1 MSKNQA
7 RRRRPLRTGQGAE
20 QVAERTPSR
29 TTILNL
35 LNTESQLM
43 KAEQIADLLK
53 VDKGEMFDDLRAR
66 LGRMEEDGELI
77 RNRRDGYGL
86 ATKLDLIPGT
96 ILANAEG
103 YGFLRPDADGEDL
116 YLSPYEMRKVMHGD
130 RVLASLVRRDRR
142 GRLEG
147 AIVSV
152 MERRPQRL
160 VGRFLQEAGFDLVV
174 PDDRRLHQEVLIAK
188 GKSLNAKPGDIVV
201 CEITEPPSVHR
212 QPVGFIARVLGDEIG
227 PGLVVELAIET
238 HGIPTEWPDDLQAEL
253 TRVPKRVTPKDKAD
267 RVDLRDLPLVTI
279 DGEDARDFDDAI
291 YCEPKGTGYRLIVA
305 IADVSHYVRPGS
317 ALNEEAELRGTS
329 VYFPQR
335 VVPMLPEAL
344 SNEMCSLKPKVER
357 LCMVCEMQVSNTGKV
372 SKAKFYRG
380 VMRSAARLTY
390 NQVWQALGE
399 GNAQIRKRLTKLLPH
414 LENLYAMYQVMANA
428 RRARGAL
435 DFDGNE
441 VKVLFGENGEI
452 AAVEPYERN
461 DVHKI
466 IEECMIAANVAAARF
481 LGKAKM
487 PALYRVHGRP
497 PARKYEDL
505 CESFAELGFNL
516 PEHAD
521 VTPLLLAD
529 VLRKARKR
537 PDAPMIQAMLLRSL
551 ALAAYQSENDGHF
564 GLALDA
570 YAHFTSP
577 IRRYPDLVVHRAI
590 GWLLDGGKAKKAP
603 VQGEELDLLG
613 RDCSLNE
620 RRAEEASREVM
631 ERLKAQWM
639 QQHIGGR
646 FDGTVTGVAS
656 FGLFVELN
664 ESRVSGMIHVT
675 QLPNDYYHFDAV
687 RHALCGERE
696 GLELRLADQ
705 VTVQVMRVDEV
716 ERKIDFKLVDGGRV
730 VSASKRKRGKDQH
743 PGRPPKSKSKSKG
756 KRR

>member
-1 MSKNQA
+1 MSKNQS
-7 RRRRPLRTGQGAE
+7 RRRRPLRTGLDAE

-43 KAEQIADLLK
+43 KAEQIADSLK
-53 VDKGEMFDDLRAR
+53 VDKGEMLDDLRAR

-77 RNRRDGYGL
+77 RNRREGYGL
-86 ATKLDLIPGT
+86 AAKLDLIPGT
-96 ILANAEG
+96 ILANADG
-103 YGFLRPDADGEDL
+103 YGFLRPDAEGEDL
-116 YLSPYEMRKVMHGD
+116 YLSPYEMRKVLHGD

-152 MERRPQRL
+152 LDRRSPRV
-160 VGRFLQEAGFDLVV
+160 VGRFLQEAGFDLLV
-174 PDDRRLHQEVLIAK
+174 PDDKRLHQEILIPQ
-188 GKSLNAKPGDIVV
+188 GKSMGAKPGDIVV
-201 CEITEPPSVHR
+201 CEITEQPSVHR
-212 QPVGFIARVLGDEIG
+212 QPVGHIVRVLGDEIG
-227 PGLVVELAIET
+227 SNLVVELAIET
-238 HGIPTEWPDDLQAEL
+238 HDIPTEWSEELEAEL
-253 TRVPKRVTPKDKAD
+253 KRVPKRVRPVDKAD

-291 YCEPKGTGYRLIVA
+291 YCEPKGSGYRLIVA
-305 IADVSHYVRPGS
+305 IADVSHYVQTGS
-317 ALNEEAELRGTS
+317 ALDEEAELRGTS

-335 VVPMLPEAL
+335 VVPMLPEAI

-357 LCMVCEMQVSNTGKV
+357 LCMVCEMQVNHAGKV
-372 SKAKFYRG
+372 TKSKFYRG

-399 GNAQIRKRLTKLLPH
+399 GNALIRRRLTKLLPH
-414 LENLYAMYQVMANA
+414 LENLYAMYQVMASE
-428 RRARGAL
+428 RRVRGAL

-452 AAVEPYERN
+452 SGVEPYERN
-461 DVHKI
+461 DAHKI

-487 PALYRVHGRP
+487 PALYRVHAQP

-505 CESFAELGFNL
+505 LESFAELGIKL

-521 VTPLLLAD
+521 VTPLILAD
-529 VLRKARKR
+529 ALRQARKR

-551 ALAAYQSENDGHF
+551 ALAAYQPENNGHF

-577 IRRYPDLVVHRAI
+577 IRRYPDLVVHRAL

-603 VQGEELDLLG
+603 LQGEELDLLG
-613 RDCSLNE
+613 RDCSQNE

-639 QQHIGGR
+639 QQHIGGQ

-664 ESRVSGMIHVT
+664 DSRVSGMIHVT

-687 RHALCGERE
+687 RHSLCGERE

-705 VTVQVMRVDEV
+705 VTIQVMRVDEL
-716 ERKIDFKLVDGGRV
+716 ERKIDFKLIDGGRIR
-730 VSASKRKRGKDQH
+730 SEGKRKRNKDEHGK
-743 PGRPPKSKSKSKG
+743 RSAKSKSKG
-756 KRR
+756 KGKRR